1 MICASS
7 LTNALDW
14 DRAEASAATGPAVV
28 QVSFQGSACISKILA
43 FRGVSR
49 WEISKDL
56 GCYCASLPQ
65 LLSDCV
71 FQIGRCHAMGSGGGN
86 G

>member
-49 WEISKDL
+49 
-56 GCYCASLPQ
+56 
-65 LLSDCV
+65 
-71 FQIGRCHAMGSGGGN
+71 
-86 G
+86 